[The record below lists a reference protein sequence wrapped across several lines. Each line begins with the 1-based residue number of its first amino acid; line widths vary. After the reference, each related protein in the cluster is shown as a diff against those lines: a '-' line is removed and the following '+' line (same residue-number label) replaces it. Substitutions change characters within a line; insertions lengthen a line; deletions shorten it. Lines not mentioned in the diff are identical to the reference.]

1 MHHRLKPLH
10 AKEPVAFSVQL
21 ADGSR
26 TLVVLPADK
35 CGSPAVRVSEVL
47 RQRKDAGS
55 AQAECIISITRLR

>member
-1 MHHRLKPLH
+1 MQHRPKPRQ

-26 TLVVLPADK
+26 TLVVLPADL

-47 RQRKDAGS
+47 RQRKDAGG
-55 AQAECIISITRLR
+55 AQADCIISITRLR